1 MTFVWDAGDGARGER
16 GGCLGMMLPINAT
29 FDGTAFSVTVSMPNN
44 AQLCNIVNGGGHY
57 PSTGVLT
64 IYELAD

>member
-1 MTFVWDAGDGARGER
+1 MN
-16 GGCLGMMLPINAT
+16 LPTNTTA
-29 FDGTAFSVTVSMPNN
+29 DGTAFAVTVSMPNK